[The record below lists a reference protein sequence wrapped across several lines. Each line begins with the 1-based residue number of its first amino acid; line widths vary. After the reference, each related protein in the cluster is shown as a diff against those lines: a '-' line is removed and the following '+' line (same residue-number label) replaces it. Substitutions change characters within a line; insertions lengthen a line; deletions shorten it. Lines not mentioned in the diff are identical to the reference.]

1 MLVGFLATCKMFT
14 QHTHTQP
21 QLGSDWLK
29 RRPQPNFMAKNGAL
43 LSSLSLSPSV
53 TTSASHRVPMLLCC
67 IVTSFCFAPPFPA
80 AAAPPLTNLQRLTYL
95 TCWHALNRM
104 SDDDDG
110 DDGHAGRHCSKARNT
125 LRQFAAAKRADDGE
139 WRRMTVGT

>member
-14 QHTHTQP
+14 QHTHTHSLTTSTWLRLAEKTSP
-21 QLGSDWLK
+21 TKFHGEKWRIAVVAVAVAVAVSDDVSVAS
-29 RRPQPNFMAKNGAL
+29 RSNVAL
-43 LSSLSLSPSV
+43 LHCYFIL
-53 TTSASHRVPMLLCC
+53 
-67 IVTSFCFAPPFPA
+67 FCPPFA
-80 AAAPPLTNLQRLTYL
+80 AAAAATAPPLTNLQRLTYL

-104 SDDDDG
+104 SDE
-110 DDGHAGRHCSKARNT
+110 GRHCSKARNT